1 MVFKGID
8 ELVTIVD
15 NVIGIDTLLVIPE
28 MPHNI
33 TLMGAIA
40 LFGMDVMLA
49 SEKLQRL
56 GDDED
61 GAT

>member
-1 MVFKGID
+1 
-8 ELVTIVD
+8 
-15 NVIGIDTLLVIPE
+15 

-40 LFGMDVMLA
+40 FFGMDVMLA